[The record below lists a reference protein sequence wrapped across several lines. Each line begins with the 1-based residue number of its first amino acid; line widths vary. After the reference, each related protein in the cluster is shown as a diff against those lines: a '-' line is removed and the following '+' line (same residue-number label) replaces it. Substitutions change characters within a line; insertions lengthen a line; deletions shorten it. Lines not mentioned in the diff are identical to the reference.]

1 MSSESPDVLV
11 GVSPAMTVSSADAA
25 QMAAEMQRLDTLPG
39 LLGFSSGVLEAGF
52 RDWLNNR
59 MRRLLSQYLWAL
71 LLMYVLLIAVSVPG
85 GFWFEAE
92 PRYTANMIVF
102 GWETVALGLGMLVLF
117 LAVRLKGSAR
127 LFRHGIVL
135 ACLILLTALGIG
147 VLAFTGD
154 SARIMAMANL
164 WIAGTVVFSSGLLLP
179 LTCLVIMLLL
189 LPAVIGGCLMLGLVD
204 GLWLYAWQML
214 VAGAFLLVFSFIMAR
229 VHRQVFLQEGIL
241 LHERQRLTEL
251 SEELAQLSL
260 RDALTGVANRR
271 RFDELLERE
280 WGRSQRQRTPL
291 ALLFIDVDNFKAYN
305 DHYGHQ
311 AGDDCLRAVAFVLV
325 DAGRRQADLVARY
338 GGEEF
343 VLLLPDT
350 DEAGAAEAAE
360 RIRGFL
366 AQAGLPHEAVARG
379 RVTASIGVAVC
390 VPDASAS
397 PATLLAA
404 ADQALYQAK
413 AGGRDRVVVA
423 PRRPSGT

>member
-1 MSSESPDVLV
+1 MV
-11 GVSPAMTVSSADAA
+11 AA
-25 QMAAEMQRLDTLPG
+25 LQRLDTLLG
-39 LLGFSSGVLEAGF
+39 LLGSFPGAMESQF
-52 RDWLNNR
+52 RHWLNAR
-59 MRRLLSQYLWAL
+59 MRRLLSQYLWGL
-71 LLMYVLLIAVSVPG
+71 LLMYVLLIVISIPSA
-85 GFWFEAE
+85 FWFDAE
-92 PRYTANMIVF
+92 PRRTANLIAF
-102 GWETVALGLGMLVLF
+102 CWETVALGMGMLLLF
-117 LAVRLKGSAR
+117 VAVRLGKTEQ
-127 LFRHGIVL
+127 LFRYGIIL
-135 ACLILLTALGIG
+135 ACVVLLTALGVG
-147 VLAFTGD
+147 VQVFTGS
-154 SARIMAMANL
+154 SARIMAMTNL
-164 WIAGTVVFSSGLLLP
+164 WIAATVVFSSGLHLP
-179 LTCLVIMLLL
+179 LTCLLIMLIA
-189 LPAVIGGCLMLGLVD
+189 LPAVITVSLLLGLGE
-204 GLWLYAWQML
+204 GLPLYVWQL
-214 VAGAFLLVFSFIMAR
+214 VVSGVFLLIFSFVMAR